1 MKRFFSTLIM
11 LIMIFLLISVLG
23 ILGYLVWQEFSESD
37 IADTVQNFVSTVT
50 SIGEEKED
58 LSTPGII
65 DSSSSG
71 LEETPLNSNVN
82 YDNVEVDNYFYD
94 QLEEPSKTIYRALEA
109 NKENLK
115 TGTYQINLGDTFTD
129 ILSRSNGE
137 ELLGDYY
144 QSAVE
149 TFIYD
154 NPDVFY
160 LDVNKLYLNIETT
173 TKRNDV
179 TYNVFINNGSAV
191 NYFDDGYNSEEQV
204 NQAMAQLES
213 VKNQIISQAQ
223 GSTYNKVKYVHDYL
237 VENTEYD
244 STISNPD
251 IYNIYGTLI
260 RKSSVCEGYAKS
272 FKYLMDALNIPCVI
286 VIGNATNSSG
296 ESESHAWNYVQI
308 NNIWYAVDC
317 TWDDPVVVGG
327 GRVSNSA
334 KVRYFLKGANTFNT
348 DHFPNG
354 QFTQNGKIYEYPNLS
369 QNDYSM

>member
-58 LSTPGII
+58 LSTQGII

-179 TYNVFINNGSAV
+179 TYNVFINNGSEV

-213 VKNQIISQAQ
+213 VKNQIVSQAQ

>member
-1 MKRFFSTLIM
+1 M
-11 LIMIFLLISVLG
+11 
-23 ILGYLVWQEFSESD
+23 
-37 IADTVQNFVSTVT
+37 
-50 SIGEEKED
+50 
-58 LSTPGII
+58 
-65 DSSSSG
+65 
-71 LEETPLNSNVN
+71 
-82 YDNVEVDNYFYD
+82 
-94 QLEEPSKTIYRALEA
+94 
-109 NKENLK
+109 
-115 TGTYQINLGDTFTD
+115 
-129 ILSRSNGE
+129 
-137 ELLGDYY
+137 
-144 QSAVE
+144 
-149 TFIYD
+149 
-154 NPDVFY
+154 
-160 LDVNKLYLNIETT
+160 
-173 TKRNDV
+173 
-179 TYNVFINNGSAV
+179 
-191 NYFDDGYNSEEQV
+191 
-204 NQAMAQLES
+204 
-213 VKNQIISQAQ
+213 
-223 GSTYNKVKYVHDYL
+223 HDYL

-369 QNDYSM
+369 QNDYTM